1 MIKISSS
8 NNSNNNSTTN
18 NKNNNIKMPKAE
30 GYDCG

>member
-18 NKNNNIKMPKAE
+18 NKNNNIKMLKAE